1 MVVEG
6 STNVR
11 MDEPVLYINIS
22 ATPSH
27 KYFRGNIF
35 SIIVEIITKIPQD
48 PQVQGVNEAT

>member
-1 MVVEG
+1 
-6 STNVR
+6 

-27 KYFRGNIF
+27 KYFRGKIF